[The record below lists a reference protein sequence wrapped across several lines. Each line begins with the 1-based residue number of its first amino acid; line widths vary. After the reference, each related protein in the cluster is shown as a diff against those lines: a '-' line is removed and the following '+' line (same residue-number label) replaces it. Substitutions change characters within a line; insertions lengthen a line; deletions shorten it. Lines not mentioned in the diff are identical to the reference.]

1 MSGQGEPDRQDA
13 PAARR
18 NVAPIGDVL
27 QGCLPASGLVL
38 EIASGS
44 GQHACAFG
52 TRFPALTFQPSDPD
66 ARSRAS
72 ISAWIAE
79 SGTSNVAAPLDI
91 DVMAP
96 RWWMN
101 AGERPAAMMAINMI
115 HISPWQASE
124 GLMAGAG
131 SLLAPEGLLYVYGP
145 FRRGGRHISQSN
157 IEFDESLRARN
168 ANWGVRD
175 IEDLDRLA
183 ASRALRLDEVIAM
196 PANNLSLIFRRK

>member
-131 SLLAPEGLLYVYGP
+131 SQLSVAVGSPGAGTASHSTVTSIGTPLRTGSVVSSTVIVCTWLLLLPQRSVAV
-145 FRRGGRHISQSN
+145 H
-157 IEFDESLRARN
+157 
-168 ANWGVRD
+168 VRV
-175 IEDLDRLA
+175 
-183 ASRALRLDEVIAM
+183 SV
-196 PANNLSLIFRRK
+196 